1 MLMQSFIFCLFVEA
15 YLFAAT
21 LACPTRNGVYVSD
34 DQRVPEET
42 DLHAALGYT
51 LPEIL
56 RQPLLWPVTVANVCS
71 AAKQLQLPCKLG
83 QTRVLLTGAGT
94 SAYAASVVT
103 AAWCRAVAVP
113 TTDLLLDTERYLP
126 EVGAVV
132 SLARSGDSPES
143 AAVVERVRALRP
155 DILQLAIVCNEDGA
169 LSHSGLD
176 ELIVLDPRTND
187 HSLVMTGAF
196 SNLVLAGLALAQP
209 DAVAATVDEFSKRAA
224 ALLPE
229 IDRVCRRAAASI
241 RDRIVI
247 LSSSPLLGWAREA
260 GLKMLEMTAGGFP
273 LITETYLGL
282 RHGPM
287 SFVRPDTLVLC
298 LMSSDPV
305 RRLYE
310 ADLLREL
317 RSKQIG
323 YLIGVADPA
332 ETEGLFDEIIPAVAP
347 KEDDALR
354 TPYEILGPQLL
365 GYHLSLASGL
375 NPDNPSPEGLINRVV
390 QGVKIHKAPF
400 VACLQV
406 IRRTVA
412 EQ

>member
-1 MLMQSFIFCLFVEA
+1 M
-15 YLFAAT
+15 
-21 LACPTRNGVYVSD
+21 SD
-34 DQRVPEET
+34 EYRAPEET
-42 DLHAALGYT
+42 DFQAVPGYT
-51 LPEIL
+51 LQEIL
-56 RQPLLWPVTVANVCS
+56 RQPQLWPVTVANVYS
-71 AAKQLQLPCKLG
+71 AAERLQLPVRLG

-94 SAYAASVVT
+94 SAYAASAVA
-103 AAWCRAVAVP
+103 AAWPSAVAIP
-113 TTDLLLDTERYLP
+113 TTDLLLDAERYLL
-126 EVGAVV
+126 EVGVLV
-132 SLARSGDSPES
+132 SFARSGDSPES

-209 DAVAATVDEFSKRAA
+209 DAVAATADEFSKRAA
-224 ALLPE
+224 GLLPE
-229 IDRVCRRAAASI
+229 IDRICRRTAASV
-241 RDRIVI
+241 RDRIVV

-260 GLKMLEMTAGGFP
+260 GLKTMEMAAGRFP

-298 LMSSDPV
+298 LLSSDPV

-310 ADLLREL
+310 VDLLREL
-317 RSKQIG
+317 RSKRIG
-323 YLIGVADPA
+323 CLVGIADP
-332 ETEGLFDEIIPAVAP
+332 EEMESLFDEIIPAVAP

-365 GYHLSLASGL
+365 GYHLSLRAGL
-375 NPDNPSPEGLINRVV
+375 NPDNPSPDGVINRVV
-390 QGVKIHKAPF
+390 QGVKIHGAPF
-400 VACLQV
+400 DAVHSSQ
-406 IRRTVA
+406 
-412 EQ
+412 